1 MGLGTVG
8 RSELKS
14 RLIKSLTAVPP
25 SSKLDKDFIGP
36 IFFYQIMSANNAK
49 ILNQWAN
56 IASHRS
62 GVEKGMAIFNLSFLT
77 FEVC

>member
-25 SSKLDKDFIGP
+25 SPKLDKDFIGP
-36 IFFYQIMSANNAK
+36 IFFYQIMSANNAE

-56 IASHRS
+56 IASHRL

-77 FEVC
+77 FGVC